1 MFSLPAMAWKATRV
15 DELRPGHALRIGH
28 AWFDH
33 PFPANTFQLE
43 SLLQIGVL
51 REIGIKRLFIDP
63 EKSTPASMSP
73 ANEAMGLPLL
83 PDTPPALR
91 EQIAAEARA
100 LTQAK
105 AQHVEWVGRARTAAS
120 ETAKLYQRSAREAS
134 LCLSMLNAG
143 FPQAEQQADKLLE
156 GLVMAVGQA
165 ESPLSLARGTPPV
178 DAQQR
183 HALQALD
190 AVAIAA
196 MMARRM
202 TLSEEDTRALILA
215 TLLHGVGLLRLP
227 ANLRQESGLTR
238 AAEVQAYRKYPATGA
253 ELVAACPG
261 MPPAVSHLIANHR
274 ERLDASGFPSHK
286 VGADVPVLARAVGL
300 ISEYV
305 SITTRGTALIPTVAL
320 AQLYKQQRD
329 AFGKD
334 VIDAFVAALTVYPPG
349 SFVALSD
356 GSIGRVVR
364 VSERERLRP
373 WVMVY
378 DPNLN
383 PDEAD
388 IVDLSQVRSLSITSA
403 LDPRQQMTGLV
414 EFLGGRTWPG
424 LVLSVP
430 PPLEVAGAGLV
441 ASGSNSISLDES
453 AAA

>member
-1 MFSLPAMAWKATRV
+1 MTWKATRV

-33 PFPANTFQLE
+33 PFPASTFQLE
-43 SLLQIGVL
+43 SLVQIGVV
-51 REIGIKRLFIDP
+51 REVGIKRLFIDLD
-63 EKSTPASMSP
+63 KSTPAARDP
-73 ANEAMGLPLL
+73 ANATMGLPLL
-83 PDTPPALR
+83 HDTPEDLR
-91 EQIAAEARA
+91 QQISAEARR
-100 LTQAK
+100 LTQEK
-105 AQHVEWVGRARTAAS
+105 ANHVEWVGRARLDAS
-120 ETAKLYQRSAREAS
+120 EVGRSYQRCAREAS

-143 FPQAEQQADKLLE
+143 FPQAEQQADKVLNA
-156 GLVMAVGQA
+156 LVNDVGSV

-196 MMARRM
+196 MMARRLA
-202 TLSEEDTRALILA
+202 LSAEQTREVTLA

-227 ANLRQESGLTR
+227 ANLRVESGLTR

-253 ELVAACPG
+253 ELVSACPG
-261 MPPAVSHLIANHR
+261 MPPAVGHIIANHR
-274 ERLDASGFPSHK
+274 ERLNATGFPAQK
-286 VGADVPVLARAVGL
+286 VGEDVPLLARVVGL

-320 AQLYKQQRD
+320 ASLYKQQRE

-334 VIDAFVAALTVYPPG
+334 VMEAFVAALTVYPPG
-349 SFVALSD
+349 SYVALSD

-373 WVMVY
+373 CVLVY

-388 IVDLSQVRSLSITSA
+388 IVDLTQVRSLSITSA

-414 EFLGGRTWPG
+414 EFLGGRAWPG
-424 LVLSVP
+424 LMLSAPTQSQAVTAAP
-430 PPLEVAGAGLV
+430 EMTATLP
-441 ASGSNSISLDES
+441 NFSLDDET

>member
-1 MFSLPAMAWKATRV
+1 MTWKATRV

-28 AWFDH
+28 AWYDH
-33 PFPANTFQLE
+33 PFPANTFQIE
-43 SLLQIGVL
+43 SLVQIGVV
-51 REIGIKRLFIDP
+51 REVGIKRLFIDLD
-63 EKSTPASMSP
+63 KSTPASRDP
-73 ANEAMGLPLL
+73 ANAGMGLPLL
-83 PDTPPALR
+83 QDTPEDLR
-91 EQIAAEARA
+91 QQISAEARR
-100 LTQAK
+100 LTQEK
-105 AQHVEWVGRARTAAS
+105 ANHVEWVGRARHDGS
-120 ETAKLYQRSAREAS
+120 ELGRHYQRCAREAS

-143 FPQAEQQADKLLE
+143 FPQAEQQADKVLT
-156 GLVMAVGQA
+156 GLVTDVGDV

-196 MMARRM
+196 MMARR
-202 TLSEEDTRALILA
+202 LSLSAEQSRELTLA
-215 TLLHGVGLLRLP
+215 TLLHAVGLLRLP
-227 ANLRQESGLTR
+227 ANLRVESGLTR

-253 ELVAACPG
+253 ELVGACPG
-261 MPPAVSHLIANHR
+261 MPPGVGHIIANHR
-274 ERLDASGFPSHK
+274 ERLNATGFPSQK
-286 VGADVPVLARAVGL
+286 VGEDVPLLARVVGL

-320 AQLYKQQRD
+320 ATLYKQQRE

-334 VIDAFVAALTVYPPG
+334 VMEAFVAALTVYPPG
-349 SFVALSD
+349 SYVALSD

-373 WVMVY
+373 CVLVY

-383 PDEAD
+383 PEEAD
-388 IVDLSQVRSLSITSA
+388 IVDLTEVRSLSITSA

-414 EFLGGRTWPG
+414 EFLGGRAWPG

-430 PPLEVAGAGLV
+430 TQSQAIPAAPEMTTPAVF
-441 ASGSNSISLDES
+441 SLDEET